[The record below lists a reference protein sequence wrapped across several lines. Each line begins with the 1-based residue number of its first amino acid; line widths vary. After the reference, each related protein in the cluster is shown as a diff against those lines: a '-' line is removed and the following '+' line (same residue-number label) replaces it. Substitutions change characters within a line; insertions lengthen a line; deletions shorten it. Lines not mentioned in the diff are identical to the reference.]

1 MKLNVLVTGGIL
13 CLAVVTALA
22 LSMDSGRNTGKK
34 AEESATQGGFYTGAA
49 EKKPA
54 GVTPVDLVNGGTF
67 RLEPALQGDMVEHY
81 FLIRNTYKTPVS
93 FSSVKSCCGV
103 ILTGYT
109 KEIAPGETGR
119 ISVVI
124 PTDKFGGK
132 TVKGRIT
139 AVTQDPAQPD
149 LSIGISMDVNKLAS
163 LSQFKI
169 VLSGSFHDVLEGSS
183 FIVPEK
189 NHPFTV
195 KGVKARKGL
204 HIVYT
209 VKDEEKGGQKGY
221 LVHVKNTLKKPG
233 IYRDTLYVATD
244 CPERPEIRVRVEG
257 RITR

>member
-1 MKLNVLVTGGIL
+1 MKIKLLATCGIL

-22 LSMDSGRNTGKK
+22 LSRDSGQTKRKN
-34 AEESATQGGFYTGAA
+34 AEGTAPKGGFYTGAP
-49 EKKPA
+49 EKKVA
-54 GVTPVDLVNGGTF
+54 GVTPVDLVKGGTY
-67 RLEPALQGDMVEHY
+67 RLDPALQGDMVEHF
-81 FLIRNTYKTPVS
+81 FLVRNTFKTPLS
-93 FSSVKSCCGV
+93 FSSMKSCCGV

-109 KEIAPGETGR
+109 QEIAPGETGR

-132 TVKGRIT
+132 TVNGRIT
-139 AVTQDPAQPD
+139 AVTLDPAQPD
-149 LSIGISMDVNKLAS
+149 LSIGLSLDVKKLAS

-169 VLSGSFHDVLEGSS
+169 VLEGSFHQALEGSS

-195 KGVKARKGL
+195 KGIKAKKGL

-209 VKDEEKGGQKGY
+209 VKSEEKGGQKGY
-221 LVHVKNTLKKPG
+221 SVNVKNTLKKPG

-257 RITR
+257 RISE